1 MYHKLIECYN
11 NLGKMIFTYS
21 NPVLTVYDIIDF
33 SEPGGIVRDIDN
45 NHIQI
50 LIGNID
56 ITINMDKLQYD
67 AIDGIYTYHDSGTD
81 VTISFI

>member
-1 MYHKLIECYN
+1 MYDELIKCYN
-11 NLGKMIFTYS
+11 NQGKMIFTYS

-33 SEPGGIVRDIDN
+33 SEPGGIIRDIDD

-50 LIGNID
+50 LIRDID

-67 AIDGIYTYHDSGTD
+67 EVDEIYTYHDSGTD